1 MYSKGVMRIDS
12 KIASVVAACA
22 VTASLVS
29 LVPAATA
36 DEGTVTSTKS
46 FPSYSQVRKDLVAE
60 ATSTDVSSESS
71 WGDVESLN
79 VPQTQSQAEKDAE
92 AQKKAQEEAAK
103 KAAEAQSQSQS
114 AASRNDARSSLSYSD
129 SGTTASADAAASI
142 DRAYSLIGASMD
154 CTALVTSA
162 LAARGINF
170 HGWPEEYVNVP
181 GGYVVT
187 DGSLQPGDILIYKYT
202 NGTNGGLHYDHVAL
216 YVGGGKAIHGGWT
229 GGVVALAGTLPNKL
243 TTVVRIP

>member
-1 MYSKGVMRIDS
+1 MKTNSVIS
-12 KIASVVAACA
+12 SVVAVCAAAACLFA
-22 VTASLVS
+22 F
-29 LVPAATA
+29 VPAASA
-36 DEGTVTSTKS
+36 APAQETVTSTKS
-46 FPSYSQVRKDLVAE
+46 FPAYTQVRKDFTAE
-60 ATSTDVSSESS
+60 ATSTEVDSDAS

-103 KAAEAQSQSQS
+103 KAAEQTQSQSQ
-114 AASRNDARSSLSYSD
+114 AASRSDSRSTLSYSD
-129 SGTTASADAAASI
+129 SGSAATAGAAASI
-142 DRAYSLIGASMD
+142 DRAYSLIGSSMD
-154 CTALVTSA
+154 CTALVTKA

-187 DGSLQPGDILIYKYT
+187 DGTLEPGDILIYKYT
-202 NGTNGGLHYDHVAL
+202 NGTNGGVHYDHVAL

>member
-1 MYSKGVMRIDS
+1 MRIDS

-29 LVPAATA
+29 LVPAAAA

-46 FPSYSQVRKDLVAE
+46 FPSYSQVRKDFVAE
-60 ATSTDVSSESS
+60 STSTDVSSDSS
-71 WGDVESLN
+71 WGDIESLS

-103 KAAEAQSQSQS
+103 KAAAEAQNQAQAQSQ
-114 AASRNDARSSLSYSD
+114 AASRNDSRSSLSYSD
-129 SGTTASADAAASI
+129 SGTTASAGAAASI

-154 CTALVTSA
+154 CTALVTAA

-187 DGSLQPGDILIYKYT
+187 DGSLQPGDILIYRYT
-202 NGTNGGLHYDHVAL
+202 NGANGGLHYDHVAL
-216 YVGGGKAIHGGWT
+216 YVGGGKAIHGGWNGST
-229 GGVVALAGTLPNKL
+229 VALAGTLSNKL